1 MLALR
6 GNSLTTP
13 VDVSDITNI
22 GSRLKQNVANVFV
35 GKEDTIEMIL
45 LAILVGGHAFLE
57 DVPGTGKTT
66 LAKAIAK
73 SLDCS
78 FGRIQF
84 TPDLMP
90 SDVTGINYF
99 NNQDSEFHFRPGPI
113 FSQILLADE
122 INRATPR
129 TQSSLLEAMQEQQ
142 VTLDG
147 ETRPL
152 PVPFL
157 VLATQNPI
165 ELEGT
170 YPLPEAQLDRFL
182 LRLTIGYPSEEE
194 ENEMLIRF
202 EERDLLT
209 KLMPVITANEITQAQ
224 VKIPKVQVEE
234 SLRRYM
240 IEIIH
245 ATRSHPALEMGASPR
260 ASLALYNAS
269 QTLAA
274 LRGRNHIVPDDIKHL
289 VTPVLGHR
297 LILSSQSRLQGQT
310 SEAILE
316 EVVDSIP
323 VPVNIEN

>member
-1 MLALR
+1 M
-6 GNSLTTP
+6 TIP
-13 VDVSDITNI
+13 VDVSDITDI
-22 GSRLKQNVANVFV
+22 GSRLKNNVGNVFV

-66 LAKAIAK
+66 LAKAVAK

-99 NNQDSEFHFRPGPI
+99 NHQDSQFHFRPGPI

-147 ETRPL
+147 DTMSL
-152 PVPFL
+152 PTPFL

-170 YPLPEAQLDRFL
+170 FPLPEAQLDRFL
-182 LRLTIGYPSEEE
+182 LRLTIGYPSEDE
-194 ENEMLIRF
+194 ENQMLIRF
-202 EERDLLT
+202 EQRDLLSNL
-209 KLMPVITANEITQAQ
+209 KPVIKADEIIRAQ
-224 VKIPKVQVEE
+224 EKLPRVKVED
-234 SLRRYM
+234 SLRQYM
-240 IEIIH
+240 VEIIH
-245 ATRSHPALEMGASPR
+245 ATRQHPALEMGASPR

-274 LRGRNHIVPDDIKHL
+274 LRGRDHIVPDDIKHL
-289 VTPVLGHR
+289 VKPVLGHR
-297 LILSSQSRLQGQT
+297 MILSSQSRLQGQT
-310 SEAILE
+310 ADAIREDL
-316 EVVDSIP
+316 VDTIQ
-323 VPVNIEN
+323 VPINVES

>member
-1 MLALR
+1 
-6 GNSLTTP
+6 
-13 VDVSDITNI
+13 
-22 GSRLKQNVANVFV
+22 
-35 GKEDTIEMIL
+35 
-45 LAILVGGHAFLE
+45 
-57 DVPGTGKTT
+57 
-66 LAKAIAK
+66 
-73 SLDCS
+73 
-78 FGRIQF
+78 
-84 TPDLMP
+84 
-90 SDVTGINYF
+90 
-99 NNQDSEFHFRPGPI
+99 
-113 FSQILLADE
+113 
-122 INRATPR
+122 
-129 TQSSLLEAMQEQQ
+129 
-142 VTLDG
+142 
-147 ETRPL
+147 
-152 PVPFL
+152 
-157 VLATQNPI
+157 
-165 ELEGT
+165 
-170 YPLPEAQLDRFL
+170 
-182 LRLTIGYPSEEE
+182 
-194 ENEMLIRF
+194 MLIRF

>member
-57 DVPGTGKTT
+57 DGPGTGKTT

-122 INRATPR
+122 INRATR
-129 TQSSLLEAMQEQQ
+129 
-142 VTLDG
+142 
-147 ETRPL
+147 
-152 PVPFL
+152 
-157 VLATQNPI
+157 
-165 ELEGT
+165 EL
-170 YPLPEAQLDRFL
+170 
-182 LRLTIGYPSEEE
+182 
-194 ENEMLIRF
+194 NH
-202 EERDLLT
+202 
-209 KLMPVITANEITQAQ
+209 
-224 VKIPKVQVEE
+224 
-234 SLRRYM
+234 RY
-240 IEIIH
+240 
-245 ATRSHPALEMGASPR
+245 
-260 ASLALYNAS
+260 
-269 QTLAA
+269 
-274 LRGRNHIVPDDIKHL
+274 
-289 VTPVLGHR
+289 
-297 LILSSQSRLQGQT
+297 
-310 SEAILE
+310 
-316 EVVDSIP
+316 
-323 VPVNIEN
+323 